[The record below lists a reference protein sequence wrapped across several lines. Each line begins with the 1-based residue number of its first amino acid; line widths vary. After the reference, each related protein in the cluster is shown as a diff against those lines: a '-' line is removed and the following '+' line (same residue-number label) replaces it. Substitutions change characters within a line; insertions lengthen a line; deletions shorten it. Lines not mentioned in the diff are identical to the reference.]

1 MDTAGDKIWP
11 VSMHLY
17 HAMVQSDNK
26 MWLVCVCSF
35 YVPWFEQLL
44 IVASNDINEDT
55 IHSLNHQVH
64 TSPSLASSTKT
75 RYTHSTIRYTPPS
88 LASSLS
94 LASSTSTGQ
103 LLGEIMDRSEMRI
116 KFGKC
121 QEVKCRKIS
130 GNNGEKLMS
139 CERFICRS
147 SAVESVVIVV

>member
-75 RYTHSTIRYTPPS
+75 RYTHSTIRYTH
-88 LASSLS
+88 LS
-94 LASSTSTGQ
+94 LTRLVNEDTIHSLNHQVHTSLTR
-103 LLGEIMDRSEMRI
+103 LVFISRI
-116 KFGKC
+116 IN
-121 QEVKCRKIS
+121 QYWSVTR
-130 GNNGEKLMS
+130 GNNGQVRNENKVREMS
-139 CERFICRS
+139 GSE
-147 SAVESVVIVV
+147 VPENQWK